1 MWLVVQAGLEGVKC
15 PTGVGPRLPLAGLR
29 ASPKLALSA
38 ITLGGAALLGAV
50 VLRYPAG
57 GGVPWSPGLLLAFDA
72 AKVPAFLR
80 ALLVLLALNL
90 AAWPC
95 GGLVYRLL
103 GGPAGHHPGLDAL
116 RRLALGLL
124 VLADLFL
131 LLAAL
136 HLLHVPLLLAL
147 GGGLAVVGAGQAA
160 LALRGRA
167 LPLPR
172 ALWRNGLVIGAAL
185 ALALTAGVALCAAH
199 MPDYGWDAFTYHLAL
214 PERYLFENRIVVA
227 PLFPHTAFPLTIEML
242 YGLVLAADPGPAAK
256 LLHAELG
263 GLVAATVWTMASRHA
278 RRAAVLGLL
287 VLLADPLFHWE
298 LGVAYTDLGAAAFA
312 ILALASL
319 QEWREHG
326 SPVAWRLC
334 AVLCGACV
342 ATRYTAG
349 AVPLAVLAALW
360 MAPGAWRV
368 KLRHSLV
375 LGLLATAVLAPWL
388 VRNAALTG
396 NPIAPVLQRFFY
408 APGQEYFDPLALEQ
422 QVAFAHGVGY
432 GRGPLQMALLPL
444 NLTARVDLEN
454 YRGFGFRIGPL
465 YVIGLAA
472 ALAFT
477 AARRAPALRLFLPV
491 FAVLVLAWFLSAQEP
506 RYLLPALALAAV
518 MGGVGL
524 HELGAAAG
532 SRAWAAGPL
541 AVGAVALVHTL
552 AGPAARLPW
561 VYGYA
566 LGGLSVEGF
575 RAQEPVVQVAEAL
588 RARLGPEDRLLLV
601 YEPRGFFFRGL
612 RYVFAETRDLMQLV
626 HRSGDADALAV
637 QVRELGVSH
646 VLVNANNVA
655 RYGTTS
661 VPGYGPAELEQD
673 LRLLEQMLAR
683 RSAPLLSE
691 RGVVV
696 RRMEW
701 AR

>member
-1 MWLVVQAGLEGVKC
+1 MAIA
-15 PTGVGPRLPLAGLR
+15 LA
-29 ASPKLALSA
+29 
-38 ITLGGAALLGAV
+38 GAALVGAV

-57 GGVPWSPGLLLAFDA
+57 GGVPWSPGLLLAFDVL
-72 AKVPAFLR
+72 KVPAVLR
-80 ALLVLLALNL
+80 AAGVVLVLNL

-95 GGLVYRLL
+95 GGALYALL
-103 GGPAGHHPGLDAL
+103 GGAQGRRPALDAL
-116 RRLALGLL
+116 RRQALGFL
-124 VLADLFL
+124 VLADVFL

-136 HLLHVPLLLAL
+136 HLLRVPLLLAL
-147 GGGLAVVGAGQAA
+147 ALGLAAAGAVQAA
-160 LALRGRA
+160 RGLRGHGASPSLRGHDA
-167 LPLPR
+167 GARDPLF
-172 ALWRNGLVIGAAL
+172 AAAAA
-185 ALALTAGVALCAAH
+185 ALALTAGVALLAAH

-242 YGLVLAADPGPAAK
+242 YGWVLAADPGPAAK

-263 GLVAATVWTMASRHA
+263 GVVAAAVWAMAGRHA
-278 RRAAVLGLL
+278 RRAAVLGVL

-319 QEWREHG
+319 QEWREDG
-326 SPVAWRLC
+326 SPVAFRLC

-349 AVPLAVLAALW
+349 AVPVAVLAALW
-360 MAPGAWRV
+360 IAPGAARAKV
-368 KLRHSLV
+368 RHSLA
-375 LGLLATAVLAPWL
+375 LAGLATAVLAPWL
-388 VRNAALTG
+388 LRNAALTG
-396 NPIAPVLQRFFY
+396 NPIAPVLQRAFY

-422 QVAFAHGVGY
+422 QVAFAHDVGF
-432 GRGPLQMALLPL
+432 GRSPLQLALLPL

-454 YRGFGFRIGPL
+454 YRGFGFRVGPL
-465 YVIGLAA
+465 YVIGLVA

-477 AARRAPALRLFLPV
+477 PARRAPALRLFLPV
-491 FAVLVLAWFLSAQEP
+491 LGVLVVAWFLSAQEP
-506 RYLLPALALAAV
+506 RYLLPALALTAV

-524 HELGAAAG
+524 HELGVAAG
-532 SRAWAAGPL
+532 GRAWAAAPL
-541 AVGAVALVHTL
+541 AVGAVALLHTL
-552 AGPAARLPW
+552 AAPLARLPW

-566 LGGLSVEGF
+566 LGGLSVEAF
-575 RAQEPVVQVAEAL
+575 RAQEPALQVADAL
-588 RARLGPEDRLLLV
+588 RPTLGPDDQLLLV

-655 RYGTTS
+655 RYGTTP
-661 VPGYGPAELEQD
+661 VPGYGPDELEGD
-673 LRLLEQMLAR
+673 LRTLEAMLAR
-683 RSAPLLSE
+683 HSTPVLAA

-701 AR
+701 AHAPTHTWGPGGEATQLR

>member
-1 MWLVVQAGLEGVKC
+1 M
-15 PTGVGPRLPLAGLR
+15 
-29 ASPKLALSA
+29 A
-38 ITLGGAALLGAV
+38 ITLAGAALVGVV

-57 GGVPWSPGLLLAFDA
+57 GGVPWSPGLLLAFDP
-72 AKVPAFLR
+72 AKAPAFLR
-80 ALLVLLALNL
+80 SLAVLAALNL

-95 GGLVYRLL
+95 GGVLVGLL
-103 GGPAGHHPGLDAL
+103 GGPERRQPALDAL

-124 VLADLFL
+124 VLANTFL

-136 HLLHVPLLLAL
+136 HLLQRTLLQAL
-147 GGGLAVVGAGQAA
+147 VGALAVTGAVQA
-160 LALRGRA
+160 GRA
-167 LPLPR
+167 WRARVKAPGEPTRGPLVVV
-172 ALWRNGLVIGAAL
+172 ASLV
-185 ALALTAGVALCAAH
+185 LALTGAVAVLAAH

-227 PLFPHTAFPLTIEML
+227 PLFPHTAFPLSIEML

-263 GLVAATVWTMASRHA
+263 GLVAATVWAMAGRHA
-278 RRAAVLGLL
+278 RRAAVLALL

-319 QEWREHG
+319 QEWRESG
-326 SPVAWRLC
+326 SPVAFRLC
-334 AVLCGACV
+334 AVLAGACV
-342 ATRYTAG
+342 STRYTAG

-360 MAPGAWRV
+360 IAPGAWRGKV
-368 KLRHSLV
+368 RHSLV
-375 LGLLATAVLAPWL
+375 LGALATAVLAPWL
-388 VRNAALTG
+388 VRNAVITG

-408 APGQEYFDPLALEQ
+408 APGQEFFDPLAMEQ
-422 QVAFAHGVGY
+422 QVAFAHGVGF
-432 GRGPLQMALLPL
+432 GRGPLQLALLPF
-444 NLTARVDLEN
+444 NLTARVDLQD

-472 ALAFT
+472 ALLCAS
-477 AARRAPALRLFLPV
+477 ARRAPALRLFLPAL
-491 FAVLVLAWFLSAQEP
+491 AVLVLAWFLSAQEP

-524 HELGAAAG
+524 HELGRAAG
-532 SRAWAAGPL
+532 RAGTLAPL
-541 AVGAVALVHTL
+541 AVGMVALAHTL
-552 AGPAARLPW
+552 SAPALRLPW

-566 LGGLSVEGF
+566 LGGLSVDAF
-575 RAQEPVVQVAEAL
+575 RAQEPAL
-588 RARLGPEDRLLLV
+588 RAADALRPTLGPEDELLLV

-626 HRSGDADALAV
+626 HRSGDAEALAV

-646 VLVNANNVA
+646 VLVNANNIA
-655 RYGTTS
+655 RYGTTP
-661 VPGYGPAELEQD
+661 VPGYGQAELEQD
-673 LRLLEQMLAR
+673 LQTLEVMLAR
-683 RSAPLLSE
+683 HSTPVLSE

-696 RRMEW
+696 RRMDW